1 MEQLTANVSW
11 LAVIVGLVLSMGLGF
26 VWFDPKRGPGR
37 IWAEGVGVGLEPPEN
52 FPAFEMVTNTLGL
65 FLVSWFV
72 GVSYAAGLMPVAFL
86 AVIAFAIL
94 MSAGAM
100 FAQASRGAAM
110 VSIGYWFLSFIL
122 MVLSQTILG

>member
-1 MEQLTANVSW
+1 MEQIVNVSW

-26 VWFDPKRGPGR
+26 LWFDPKRGPGK
-37 IWAEGVGVGLEPPEN
+37 IWAEGNGVSLDPPEN
-52 FPAFEMVTNTLGL
+52 FPAFEMITNTLGL

-72 GVSYAAGLMPVAFL
+72 GAMFAAGLMTLAYM

-100 FAQASRGAAM
+100 FAGASRSAAM
-110 VSIGYWFLSFIL
+110 VSIGYWFISFIL
-122 MVLSQTILG
+122 MVLSQSILG